1 MVPGRDRKLVIPT
14 TTEKTARRT
23 ARPRTSTTTAAA
35 RKKANRVATSE
46 TAVAAVTPA
55 PDRAPSPAE
64 TPSGPGTATI
74 PPEAAVRAAHPAPPD
89 TPPARTKGNTSSGP
103 SGFAELMLSDE
114 ISRAIGEMHYI
125 RPTEIQS
132 RVIPLLLDGRD
143 VIGQAQTGTGKTAAF
158 GIPLIEGIDESLR
171 HTQALV
177 LAPTREL
184 AIQIGEELR
193 RIAKYI
199 TGIGIATIYGGA
211 SYGRQ
216 FEDLKTRAQVIVG
229 TPGRVL
235 DHIGRG
241 TLMLDNVD
249 YLVLDEAD
257 RMLDMGFLPD
267 VERIL
272 RRTPSERQTALFS
285 ATVPTV
291 IRILARRYMFDPAVV
306 HVQPQ
311 QVTVSQVDQAYYEV
325 ADRDKVDGL
334 ISLIEEDPPERAMI
348 FRQTKLGV
356 DRLASHLKRRGLA
369 VAAIHGD
376 MSQRVREAVLGDF
389 RAGKLRYLVA
399 TDVAARGLDVP
410 EVSHVFNFDIPED
423 PEAYVHRIGRTARAG
438 RSGRA
443 ITFVGE
449 WDSDKLGPIQ
459 RLGGNRL
466 ERGLLPLY

>member
-1 MVPGRDRKLVIPT
+1 VLFGWVPRRDRKLVIT
-14 TTEKTARRT
+14 TTSEKTARRT
-23 ARPRTSTTTAAA
+23 TRPRAAA
-35 RKKANRVATSE
+35 RTAVAAKTKANRVATTE
-46 TAVAAVTPA
+46 PAVVAEAQPSPQPA
-55 PDRAPSPAE
+55 PTGS
-64 TPSGPGTATI
+64 TP
-74 PPEAAVRAAHPAPPD
+74 
-89 TPPARTKGNTSSGP
+89 TPR
-103 SGFAELMLSDE
+103 SGFAELVLSE
-114 ISRAIGEMHYI
+114 EVSRAIGEMRYI

-158 GIPLIEGIDESLR
+158 GIPLIEGIDESLQ

-193 RIAKYI
+193 RIAKHI
-199 TGIGIATIYGGA
+199 PGIGIATLYGGA

-216 FEDLKTRAQVIVG
+216 FEDLKSGAQVVVG

-241 TLMLDNVD
+241 TLKLNNVD

-272 RRTPSERQTALFS
+272 RRTPRERQTALFS
-285 ATVPTV
+285 ATMPTV
-291 IRILARRYMFDPAVV
+291 IRILSRRYMHEPATV

-311 QVTVSQVDQAYYEV
+311 SLTVEGVEQVYYEV

-334 ISLIEEDPPERAMI
+334 LSLIEQDPPERAMI
-348 FRQTKLGV
+348 FRQMKIGV
-356 DRLASHLKRRGLA
+356 DRLVAALNRRGVGA
-369 VAAIHGD
+369 AAIHGD
-376 MSQRVREAVLGDF
+376 MSQKAREHVLRDF
-389 RAGKLRYLVA
+389 REGKLAYLVA
-399 TDVAARGLDVP
+399 TDVAARGLDIP
-410 EVSHVFNFDIPED
+410 EVSHVFNFDIPD
-423 PEAYVHRIGRTARAG
+423 DSEAYVHRIGRTARAG

-443 ITFVGE
+443 VTFVGE
-449 WDSDKLGPIQ
+449 WDADKLPPIQ
-459 RLGGNRL
+459 KLVGGRLQRK
-466 ERGLLPLY
+466 LLPIYERR

>member
-1 MVPGRDRKLVIPT
+1 MLYGSVPGRDRTLVIT
-14 TTEKTARRT
+14 TTGEKTAKRT
-23 ARPRTSTTTAAA
+23 TRPRTSTKPAVAGRPKAGRAATKD
-35 RKKANRVATSE
+35 RIVTSE
-46 TAVAAVTPA
+46 TPTERPNLSIVRT
-55 PDRAPSPAE
+55 DNPSPA
-64 TPSGPGTATI
+64 A
-74 PPEAAVRAAHPAPPD
+74 
-89 TPPARTKGNTSSGP
+89 

-114 ISRAIGEMHYI
+114 INRAIGEMHYI

-132 RVIPLLLDGRD
+132 RVIPLLLEGRD

-199 TGIGIATIYGGA
+199 PGIGTATIYGGA

-216 FEDLKTRAQVIVG
+216 FEDLKTSAQVVVG
-229 TPGRVL
+229 TPGRIL

-241 TLMLDNVD
+241 TLKLDNVD

-272 RRTPSERQTALFS
+272 RRTPRERQTALFS
-285 ATVPTV
+285 ATMPTV
-291 IRILARRYMFDPAVV
+291 IRILSRRYMHEPATV

-311 QVTVSQVDQAYYEV
+311 SLTVEGVEQVYYEV

-334 ISLIEEDPPERAMI
+334 VSLIERDPPERAMI
-348 FRQTKLGV
+348 FRQMKIGV
-356 DRLASHLKRRGLA
+356 DRLVAALKRRGLGA
-369 VAAIHGD
+369 AAIHGD
-376 MSQRVREAVLGDF
+376 MSQKAREHVLRDF
-389 RAGKLRYLVA
+389 REGKLAYLVA
-399 TDVAARGLDVP
+399 TDVAARGLDIP
-410 EVSHVFNFDIPED
+410 EVSHVFNFDIPD
-423 PEAYVHRIGRTARAG
+423 DSEAYVHRIGRTARAG
-438 RSGRA
+438 RSGQA
-443 ITFVGE
+443 VTFVGE
-449 WDSDKLGPIQ
+449 WDADKLPPIQ
-459 RLGGNRL
+459 KLVGGRLQRK
-466 ERGLLPLY
+466 LLPIYERR